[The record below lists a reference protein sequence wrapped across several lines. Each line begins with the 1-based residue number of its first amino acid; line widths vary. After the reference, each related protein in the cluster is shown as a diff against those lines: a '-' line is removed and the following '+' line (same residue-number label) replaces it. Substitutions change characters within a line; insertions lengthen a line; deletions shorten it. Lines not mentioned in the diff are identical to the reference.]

1 MKLFGYARVSTEEQ
15 VKSGSLEQ
23 QIKRIKKY
31 CKENEHELIHVYAD
45 AGVSAVKQRPDME
58 KLLQKLRSGHGE
70 GVVVTKLDRWGRSV
84 KHLVMSVDE
93 LKHLGRHFI
102 SIDDNLNTQTTNGRL
117 MFHILSAFAEFE
129 REIIKERMQAGRERA
144 LAEGKRLH
152 RPKKELDLK
161 EIRRFYVDLGL
172 SARAIAKV
180 SQVSTSTI
188 LSRLREMGVEIK

>member
-1 MKLFGYARVSTEEQ
+1 MKLFGYARVSTDEQ

-58 KLLQKLRSGHGE
+58 KLLQKLRSGNGE

-93 LKHLGRHFI
+93 LKQLGRHFI